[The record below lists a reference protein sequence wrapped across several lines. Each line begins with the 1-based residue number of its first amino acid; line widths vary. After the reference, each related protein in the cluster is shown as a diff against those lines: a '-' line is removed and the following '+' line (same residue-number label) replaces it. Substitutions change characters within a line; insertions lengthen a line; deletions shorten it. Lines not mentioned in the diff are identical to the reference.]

1 MFDIAKASGV
11 SQTTVSRVL
20 RQNPNVSHA
29 TRNQVL
35 ESMRKLGYMSN
46 VTSLLYPSQT
56 RTKQFLICL
65 CASKENESSILELP
79 YFQEI
84 ISGIREALKEFS
96 AVCRIELLLT
106 GTNTITPHPQDDGI
120 FLVGIPSQELCNNVR
135 KSGVPCVIISDD
147 LYSDTDEMVTV
158 NNYYSCRS
166 CCQKMIAEG
175 IRSFGFL
182 LADLHTEHLDGFLG
196 EMFRNGIPLNKDMI
210 RIMPSTRLEAEYMA
224 ILQEWRQ
231 KNKMPQVL
239 VTSYGPIANCIQNF
253 LAYHSIHVPEDVRI
267 LCFTQ
272 YEFSTFQYSV
282 IESHPKQ
289 MGVVGAKQMLHKC
302 EHPDSPPLSTVIP
315 NTFQE
320 IFPQT
325 TFSPESVNGKK

>member
-1 MFDIAKASGV
+1 MDKKLTVNMFDIAKASGV

-20 RQNPNVSHA
+20 RQNPNVSRS
-29 TRNQVL
+29 TRNRVL

-56 RTKQFLICL
+56 RAKQFLVCL
-65 CASKENESSILELP
+65 CTSKDNDPSILELP

-96 AVCRIELLLT
+96 AVSRIEILLT
-106 GTNTITPHPQDDGI
+106 GTNTITFQPKDDGI
-120 FLVGIPSQELCNNVR
+120 FLLGVPSRELCKNVR
-135 KSGVPCVIISDD
+135 ESGIPCVIISDD
-147 LYSDTDEMVTV
+147 LYSDTDELVTV

-182 LADLHTEHLDGFLG
+182 LVDFHAEHLDGFLG
-196 EMFRNGIPLNKDMI
+196 EMFRNGIPLNKDLI
-210 RIMPSTRLEAEYMA
+210 RIMPSARLEAEYMA
-224 ILQEWRQ
+224 ILQEWLK

-239 VTSYGPIANCIQNF
+239 VTSFGPMANCIQNF
-253 LAYHSIHVPEDVRI
+253 LAYHSIRVPNDVRI

-272 YEFSTFQYSV
+272 YEFSKFQYSV
-282 IESHPKQ
+282 IECHPRQMGAVGVKQ
-289 MGVVGAKQMLHKC
+289 MIQKC
-302 EHPDSPPLSTVIP
+302 EHPDSPALSTVIP
-315 NTFQE
+315 NTFKE

-325 TFSPESVNGKK
+325 L